1 MSYFSFYT
9 KKDGV
14 FSYRMFAFQCFKKI
28 VILNRYLRKKEE
40 APDKKEGCPRMRLR
54 RGGAQTHNPK
64 CGPRDNICGLTWT
77 GRGSVGG
84 TCPHLQAQRRRGLR
98 QGPQGRLRWTP
109 SSGGRGCVLKTN
121 LVIEELGNRR
131 FRNKVQLHGLPS
143 PSKKLSGCSLPLI
156 LPVSGSLHIWTS
168 LAFASWSVS
177 KG

>member
-1 MSYFSFYT
+1 
-9 KKDGV
+9 
-14 FSYRMFAFQCFKKI
+14 MFAFPCFKKI
-28 VILNRYLRKKEE
+28 VILNRHLRKKEE
-40 APDKKEGCPRMRLR
+40 APDQKEGCPGMRLR
-54 RGGAQTHNPK
+54 RGGTQTHNPK
-64 CGPRDNICGLTWT
+64 CGPRDNKCGLTRTVRGFVGGTLTRT
-77 GRGSVGG
+77 GRGFVGG
-84 TCPHLQAQRRRGLR
+84 TCPHLQAQRRTGLR
-98 QGPQGRLRWTP
+98 QGPQGRLRGTP

-156 LPVSGSLHIWTS
+156 LPVSGSLHVWTS